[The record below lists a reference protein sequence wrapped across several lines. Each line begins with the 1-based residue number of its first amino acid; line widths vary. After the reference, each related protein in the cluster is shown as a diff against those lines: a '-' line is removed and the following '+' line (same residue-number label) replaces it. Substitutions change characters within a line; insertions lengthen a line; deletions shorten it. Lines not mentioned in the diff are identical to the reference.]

1 MQSERITQHIKQR
14 LIRVP
19 GIDSGPGAIHAK
31 SILRHVAIICQNSE
45 LSGIAARSFVLMSPL
60 LLVHIA
66 GGAVGL
72 LSGGVS
78 MSFRKGSRWHGIAGN
93 VFFVSMLT
101 MSGMGM
107 FLALLKSQPTNVFGG
122 ALTFYLV
129 ATAWLTARRRAGKPG
144 LIGWG
149 AFLAASALSAVIL
162 SFGIEAARDPT
173 GMKDNV
179 PAPMF
184 FFLATVALFAAMG
197 DLRMLLRGGITGR
210 PRITRH
216 LWRMCF
222 GWFIASGSIF
232 IARPHLFPAIM
243 ARTHMLLLLG
253 ILPLLL
259 MLYWLFRIGLVAR
272 LASAR

>member
-1 MQSERITQHIKQR
+1 MQAERITQDIKQW

-19 GIDSGPGAIHAK
+19 GIDSGLGAIHAK

-45 LSGIAARSFVLMSPL
+45 LRAATVRRFVLMSPL

-66 GGAVGL
+66 GGAVGT
-72 LSGGVS
+72 LSGGVAI
-78 MSFRKGSRWHGIAGN
+78 SFRKGSRWHAVAGN

-101 MSGMGM
+101 MSGIGV
-107 FLALLKSQPTNVFGG
+107 FLALLKSQASNVFGG

-144 LIGWG
+144 PFDWG
-149 AFLAASALSAVIL
+149 AFLVASVLSAVII
-162 SFGIEAARDPT
+162 SFGIEAARSAS
-173 GMKDNV
+173 GMKDNI
-179 PAPMF
+179 PAPMYF
-184 FFLATVALFAAMG
+184 VLATVALLAALG

-222 GWFIASGSIF
+222 GWFIASASIF

-243 ARTHMLLLLG
+243 QRTHMLLLLG

-259 MLYWLFRIGLVAR
+259 MLYWLFRVGLVAR
-272 LASAR
+272 LALVR